1 MFRDMPDRER
11 PGNFASGRCH
21 PQPPPPAPA

>member
-1 MFRDMPDRER
+1 MFRDMSDRER

-21 PQPPPPAPA
+21 PQRPPAAPA

>member
-1 MFRDMPDRER
+1 MSDRER

-21 PQPPPPAPA
+21 PQRPPAVPA

>member
-1 MFRDMPDRER
+1 MSDRER

-21 PQPPPPAPA
+21 PQRPPAAPA